1 VKPATVVLDGTD
13 IDPGDVGGKGF
24 ALNRLI
30 SMRAPVPSTGAVTT
44 DGYRWF
50 VRDSGLNDFLDG
62 LRASGPPRQADL
74 DSAADLVDAAFLD
87 AEIPDALA
95 AQILQLS
102 RDVGEGKLLA
112 VRSSATAE
120 DMADASF
127 AGQYRSYLEIGDE
140 EALLRA
146 VKLVWASLWLPAPR
160 AYRAHSKVSE
170 EDLAMSVV
178 IMELVEAERAG
189 VVFTVNPAGS
199 SNDLRIE
206 AVDGLGEQLVS
217 GEVTP
222 EAYALPRSPAQRPSL
237 DPVLDEAVDAAL
249 DLERRFGDPQDVEWA
264 HDGSKLFI
272 VQTRPITTATARDDG
287 DGFDTE
293 IGEDHAFTTAGIAE
307 SLPGVLPPLQWTTA
321 APLLENGFRQLFDQM
336 NALPPAADDRPFI
349 ARVRGRA
356 VLSLDLMK
364 AAATEVPGGSAEE
377 IERQY
382 FGRVI
387 SEPDDSPPGTRARGP
402 FKGLRSMFT
411 GFREINARR
420 SFRFEALTSIDATER
435 LLLAPPNCSVVTAEQ
450 LLAYRHRALDLAGR
464 LMAAEIAVAA
474 AAAAA
479 YRGVELFLDPHVG
492 DDAPSLAQRLTAGG
506 IDPCGAQ
513 VALHTC
519 DIAEQALSDADL
531 AELISGLSA
540 RNPEV
545 LTELATSPQGT
556 ELLAVVEEELG
567 RSGSA
572 SVFAGETWAESRGLA
587 WQLISQAVQVE
598 RSGRRE
604 MADAGDRET
613 ILRDV
618 ESLFATSWKWRFQR
632 VMTGQIVDV
641 RRRMLRRL
649 VGDAVEFL
657 HLREK
662 TKSAVLALG
671 GEIRRI
677 HLELGHRLFDSGSL
691 ASPLDVDLL
700 SAQELV
706 FAIDGHGPSPWE
718 LDRRREAL
726 ERMSA
731 DESVPQIFVGDPN
744 RRIGVE
750 SEPTGDAFAGW
761 GASAGV
767 YVGRARIIT
776 KATEP
781 IEPGDILV
789 ARTTDP
795 AWTPLFLTAGA
806 IVVEEGGPLSHA
818 AIIARELGLPAVLNV
833 PGLVNRLKTQEFAQ
847 LRVDGDSGT
856 VAILS
861 RDSEIDLE
869 DPQEVGGEP
878 EEAEGDPEKVGA
890 EPEERRES
898 VLEVTG

>member
-1 VKPATVVLDGTD
+1 VTSITVVFDGTAAE
-13 IDPGDVGGKGF
+13 PSSVGGKGF

-30 SMRAPVPSTGAVTT
+30 GMGATVPATGAITT
-44 DGYRWF
+44 DGYRRF
-50 VRDSGLNDFLDG
+50 VRDSGLQRFIDDLQIEG
-62 LRASGPPRQADL
+62 LPEQSDL
-74 DSAADLVDAAFLD
+74 DRATERVDSAFLE
-87 AEIPDALA
+87 AAMPDALA
-95 AQILQLS
+95 REIRELAAA
-102 RDVGEGKLLA
+102 VGGGALLA

-120 DMADASF
+120 DMAAASF
-127 AGQYRSYLEIGDE
+127 AGQYRSYLEIGDDD
-140 EALLRA
+140 ALLRA
-146 VKLVWASLWLPAPR
+146 VRLVWASLWLPSPR
-160 AYRAHSKVSE
+160 TYRAHARVSE
-170 EDLAMSVV
+170 DDLAMSVV
-178 IMELVEAERAG
+178 VMRLVDAERAG

-199 SNDLRIE
+199 GNDLRIE
-206 AVDGLGEQLVS
+206 AVEGLGEQLVS

-222 EAYALPRSPAQRPSL
+222 EAYVLPRSAAHRPAV
-237 DPVLDEAVDAAL
+237 DPVLDEAVEAAL

-264 HDGSKLFI
+264 HDGEQLYI
-272 VQTRPITTATARDDG
+272 VQSRPITTISARPDD
-287 DGFDTE
+287 DGFDTR
-293 IGEDHAFTTAGIAE
+293 IGSDHAFTTAGIAE

-336 NALPPAADDRPFI
+336 NALPAIADHRPFL

-364 AAATEVPGGSAEE
+364 AAAAEVPGGSAEE

-387 SEPDDSPPGTRARGP
+387 SEPVDPPPDSGIRGP

-420 SFRFEALTSIDATER
+420 GFRFEAHASIDATER
-435 LLLAPPNCSVVTAEQ
+435 LLFGPPDCDLASTEE

-479 YRGVELFLDPHVG
+479 YRGVELFLEPHVG
-492 DDAPSLAQRLTAGG
+492 EEAPGLAQQLTAGG

-519 DIAEQALSDADL
+519 DLAEQALSNDDL
-531 AELISGLSA
+531 AASIGGFTA
-540 RNPEV
+540 RDTAV
-545 LTELATSPQGT
+545 LTTLEQSASGA
-556 ELLAVVEEELG
+556 ELLAAFDRELG
-567 RSGSA
+567 HSGSA
-572 SVFAGETWAESRGLA
+572 SVFAGETWAESRDLA
-587 WQLISQAVQVE
+587 WQLISQAVQVQ
-598 RSGRRE
+598 RSGRRAMVDPSARSALLAE
-604 MADAGDRET
+604 VGSR
-613 ILRDV
+613 
-618 ESLFATSWKWRFQR
+618 FATSWKWRFQR
-632 VMTGQIVDV
+632 VVTGQIVDI

-671 GEIRRI
+671 GEVRRV
-677 HLELGHRLFDSGSL
+677 HLAIGHRLHQLGVL
-691 ASPLDVDLL
+691 ETPLDVDLL
-700 SAQELV
+700 SAQELEP
-706 FAIDGHGPSPWE
+706 AGDGRGPSRWE
-718 LDRRREAL
+718 LGRRREVL
-726 ERMSA
+726 EYLSA
-731 DESVPQIFVGDPN
+731 DDSVPQIFVGDPSQ
-744 RRIGVE
+744 RV
-750 SEPTGDAFAGW
+750 GDVPAPSGDTFTGW

-767 YVGRARIIT
+767 YEGTARIIR

-818 AIIARELGLPAVLNV
+818 AIIARELGLPAVLNL
-833 PGLVNRLKTQEFAQ
+833 PGLVGRLESEGSAR
-847 LRVDGDSGT
+847 LRVDGDRGT
-856 VAILS
+856 VVILDMEHAVEPD
-861 RDSEIDLE
+861 RVM
-869 DPQEVGGEP
+869 EVAG
-878 EEAEGDPEKVGA
+878 
-890 EPEERRES
+890 
-898 VLEVTG
+898 

>member
-1 VKPATVVLDGTD
+1 VSPATVVLDGSR
-13 IDPGDVGGKGF
+13 IDLGVVGGKGF

-30 SMRAPVPSTGAVTT
+30 SMGAPVPSTGAVTT

-50 VRDSGLNDFLDG
+50 VRESGLSTFLDD
-62 LRASGPPRQADL
+62 LRASGLPDQVDL
-74 DSAADLVDAAFLD
+74 DRAAALVDAAFL
-87 AEIPDALA
+87 AANIPDELTAE
-95 AQILQLS
+95 ILQLATG
-102 RDVGEGKLLA
+102 VGVGKLLA

-127 AGQYRSYLEIGDE
+127 AGQYRSFLEIGDD

-160 AYRAHSKVSE
+160 AYRAHTKVSE

-206 AVDGLGEQLVS
+206 AVEGLGEQLVS

-222 EAYALPRSPAQRPSL
+222 EAYVLPRSPAHRPAL

-264 HDGSKLFI
+264 HDGSKLYI
-272 VQTRPITTATARDDG
+272 VQTRPITTVSVRDDG
-287 DGFDTE
+287 DGFDTQ

-336 NALPPAADDRPFI
+336 NALPPTADDRPFI
-349 ARVRGRA
+349 ARVHGRA

-364 AAATEVPGGSAEE
+364 AAAAEVPGGSAEE

-387 SEPDDSPPGTRARGP
+387 SESEQSEEDSGPRGP

-420 SFRFEALTSIDATER
+420 SFRFEALTSIDTTER
-435 LLLAPPNCSVVTAEQ
+435 LLLAPPNCTVVTTEQ

-479 YRGVELFLDPHVG
+479 YRGVELFLEPHVG
-492 DDAPSLAQRLTAGG
+492 GDAARLAQRLTAGG

-531 AELISGLSA
+531 ADLISGLSA

-545 LTELATSPQGT
+545 LTQLESSPQGVD
-556 ELLAVVEEELG
+556 LLAAVEEELG

-572 SVFAGETWAESRGLA
+572 SVFAGKTWAESRGLA
-587 WQLISQAVQVE
+587 WQLISQAVQVQ

-604 MADAGDRET
+604 MIGVGAREE
-613 ILRDV
+613 ILNDV

-671 GEIRRI
+671 GEVRRI
-677 HLELGHRLFDSGSL
+677 HLELGHRLFESGSL
-691 ASPLDVDLL
+691 ASPLDIDLL
-700 SAQELV
+700 ASQELEP
-706 FAIDGHGPSPWE
+706 AINGHGPSLWE
-718 LDRRREAL
+718 LDRRRAAL
-726 ERMSA
+726 ERMSE
-731 DESVPQIFVGDPN
+731 DDSMPQIFAGDPD
-744 RRIGVE
+744 RQIGAE
-750 SEPTGDAFAGW
+750 PEPTGDTFTGW
-761 GASAGV
+761 AASAGV
-767 YVGRARIIT
+767 YAGTARIIT

-833 PGLVNRLKTQEFAQ
+833 PGLVNRLKQQESVQ
-847 LRVDGDSGT
+847 LRVDGDAGT
-856 VAILS
+856 VAILDS
-861 RDSEIDLE
+861 QSEIVPD
-869 DPQEVGGEP
+869 
-878 EEAEGDPEKVGA
+878 
-890 EPEERRES
+890 R
-898 VLEVTG
+898 VLEVAG

>member
-1 VKPATVVLDGTD
+1 MSSATVILDGSD
-13 IDPGDVGGKGF
+13 IEPGVVGGKGF

-30 SMRAPVPSTGAVTT
+30 SMDASVPPTGSVTT

-50 VRDSGLNDFLDG
+50 IHDSGLDSFIDG
-62 LRASGPPRQADL
+62 LRTSGLPNQAEL
-74 DSAADLVDAAFLD
+74 DTAADLVDAAFLE
-87 AEIPDALA
+87 AKMPDALSA
-95 AQILQLS
+95 EILQLS
-102 RDVGEGKLLA
+102 HDIGEGKLLA

-120 DMADASF
+120 DMVDASF
-127 AGQYRSYLEIGDE
+127 AGQYRSFLEIGDDE
-140 EALLRA
+140 SLLRA

-160 AYRAHSKVSE
+160 AYRAHANVSE
-170 EDLAMSVV
+170 GDLAMSVV

-222 EAYALPRSPAQRPSL
+222 EAYVLPRSSAHRPSV

-249 DLERRFGDPQDVEWA
+249 DLERRFGAPQDVEWA
-264 HDGSKLFI
+264 HDGRMLYI
-272 VQTRPITTATARDDG
+272 VQTRPITTVSERDDG
-287 DGFDTE
+287 DGFDTK

-336 NALPPAADDRPFI
+336 NALPPTADGRPFI
-349 ARVRGRA
+349 ARIQGRA

-364 AAATEVPGGSAEE
+364 AAAAEVPGGSAEE

-387 SEPDDSPPGTRARGP
+387 SEPDESPPDTGPRGP
-402 FKGLRSMFT
+402 FKGLRSMLT

-420 SFRFEALTSIDATER
+420 GFRFEALTSIDTTER
-435 LLLAPPNCSVVTAEQ
+435 LLLSPPNCSVATSDQ

-479 YRGVELFLDPHVG
+479 YRGVELFLEPHVG
-492 DDAPSLAQRLTAGG
+492 DDAAGLAQRLTAGG

-519 DIAEQALSDADL
+519 DIAEQALSDAALADL
-531 AELISGLSA
+531 IGGLSA

-545 LTELATSPQGT
+545 LTQLESIPQGT
-556 ELLAVVEEELG
+556 ELLAAVEEELG

-587 WQLISQAVQVE
+587 WQLISQAVQVQ

-604 MADAGDRET
+604 MIGTDAREE

-632 VMTGQIVDV
+632 VMTGQVVDV

-662 TKSAVLALG
+662 TKSAALALG

-677 HLELGHRLFDSGSL
+677 HLELGHRLFGSGSL
-691 ASPLDVDLL
+691 ESPLDVDLL
-700 SAQELV
+700 AAQELEP
-706 FAIDGHGPSPWE
+706 AINGNGPSLWE
-718 LDRRREAL
+718 LDRRRQAL
-726 ERMSA
+726 KRMSE
-731 DESVPQIFVGDPN
+731 DDSMPQIFVGDPN
-744 RRIGVE
+744 RQIGAQP
-750 SEPTGDAFAGW
+750 EPTGDTFTGW

-767 YVGRARIIT
+767 YTGTARIIT

-833 PGLVNRLKTQEFAQ
+833 PGLVNRLKTQESAQ
-847 LRVDGDSGT
+847 LRVDGDAGT
-856 VAILS
+856 VAI
-861 RDSEIDLE
+861 IDP
-869 DPQEVGGEP
+869 D
-878 EEAEGDPEKVGA
+878 
-890 EPEERRES
+890 RETVPGK
-898 VLEVTG
+898 VLEVAG

>member
-1 VKPATVVLDGTD
+1 VNPATVILDGSD
-13 IDPGDVGGKGF
+13 IEARVVGGKGF

-30 SMRAPVPSTGAVTT
+30 SMGAPVPSSGSVTT

-50 VRDSGLNDFLDG
+50 VRDSGLNRFLDDLRSSG
-62 LRASGPPRQADL
+62 LPDQADL
-74 DSAADLVDAAFLD
+74 DRAADLVDAAFLD
-87 AEIPDALA
+87 AEMPDALA
-95 AQILQLS
+95 DEIRQLS
-102 RDVGEGKLLA
+102 HDVGNEKLLA

-127 AGQYRSYLEIGDE
+127 AGQYRSFLEIGDD
-140 EALLRA
+140 EAMLRA

-160 AYRAHSKVSE
+160 AYRAHSNVSE
-170 EDLAMSVV
+170 DDLAMSVV
-178 IMELVEAERAG
+178 IMELVQAQRAG
-189 VVFTVNPAGS
+189 VVFTVDPAGS
-199 SNDLRIE
+199 TSDLRIE
-206 AVDGLGEQLVS
+206 AVEGLGEQLVS

-222 EAYALPRSPAQRPSL
+222 EAYVLPRSPAHRPSV
-237 DPVLDEAVDAAL
+237 DPVLDEAVEAAL
-249 DLERRFGDPQDVEWA
+249 DLESRFGDPQDVEWA
-264 HDGSKLFI
+264 HDGDKLYI
-272 VQTRPITTATARDDG
+272 VQTRPITTVSVRDDG
-287 DGFDTE
+287 DGFDTP
-293 IGEDHAFTTAGIAE
+293 IGHDHAFTTAGIAE

-336 NALPPAADDRPFI
+336 NALPTDADHRPFL

-364 AAATEVPGGSAEE
+364 AAAAEVPGGSAEE

-387 SEPDDSPPGTRARGP
+387 TEPVDPPPEAGPKGP
-402 FKGLRSMFT
+402 FKGLRSMLT

-420 SFRFEALTSIDATER
+420 SFRFEALTSIDTTER
-435 LLLAPPNCSVVTAEQ
+435 LLVDPPNCSVASTEQ
-450 LLAYRHRALDLAGR
+450 LLAYRHRVVDLAGR
-464 LMAAEIAVAA
+464 LIAAEIAVAA

-479 YRGVELFLDPHVG
+479 YRGVELFLEPHVG
-492 DDAPSLAQRLTAGG
+492 DDAAGLAQRLTAGG

-531 AELISGLSA
+531 AEMISGLNA
-540 RNPEV
+540 RDPAV
-545 LTELATSPQGT
+545 LEMLKQSVKGA
-556 ELLAVVEEELG
+556 ELLKAVEEELG

-572 SVFAGETWAESRGLA
+572 SVFGGETWAESRGLA
-587 WQLISQAVQVE
+587 WQLISQAVQVQ
-598 RSGRRE
+598 RSGRHPMIDASARE
-604 MADAGDRET
+604 E
-613 ILRDV
+613 ILRDL
-618 ESLFATSWKWRFQR
+618 ESLFVTSWKWRFQR
-632 VMTGQIVDV
+632 VVTGQIVDI

-671 GEIRRI
+671 GEVRRV
-677 HLELGHRLFDSGSL
+677 HLELGHRLFESGFL
-691 ASPLDVDLL
+691 ATPLDVDLL
-700 SAQELV
+700 GAQELE
-706 FAIDGHGPSPWE
+706 FAIDGRGPSLWE
-718 LDRRREAL
+718 LDRRRGAL
-726 ERMSA
+726 EQMSA
-731 DESVPQIFVGDPN
+731 DDSIPQIFVGDPN
-744 RRIGVE
+744 RRLGDDPT
-750 SEPTGDAFAGW
+750 PTGDIFTGW
-761 GASAGV
+761 GASVGV
-767 YVGRARIIT
+767 YTGAARIIT

-833 PGLVNRLKTQEFAQ
+833 PGLVARIKAKGSAKDVVF
-847 LRVDGDSGT
+847 LRVDGGSGV
-856 VAILS
+856 VAILGS
-861 RDSEIDLE
+861 
-869 DPQEVGGEP
+869 DPDVVQE
-878 EEAEGDPEKVGA
+878 K
-890 EPEERRES
+890 
-898 VLEVTG
+898 VLEVAG

>member
-1 VKPATVVLDGTD
+1 MTDATVVLDGTATE
-13 IDPGDVGGKGF
+13 PSSVGGKGF

-30 SMRAPVPSTGAVTT
+30 GMGATVPATGSITT

-50 VRDSGLNDFLDG
+50 VRESGLQRFVDD
-62 LRASGPPRQADL
+62 LRAEGLPDQSDL
-74 DSAADLVDAAFLD
+74 DRAADRVDAAFLE
-87 AEIPDALA
+87 AAMPDALA
-95 AQILQLS
+95 GEIRELAAA
-102 RDVGEGKLLA
+102 VGGGELLA

-120 DMADASF
+120 DMAAASF
-127 AGQYRSYLEIGDE
+127 AGQYRSYLEIGDDD
-140 EALLRA
+140 ALLRA
-146 VKLVWASLWLPAPR
+146 VRLVWASLWLPAPR
-160 AYRAHSKVSE
+160 TYRAHTGVPE
-170 EDLAMSVV
+170 DDLAMSVV
-178 IMELVEAERAG
+178 VMRLVDAERAG

-199 SNDLRIE
+199 GNDLRIE
-206 AVDGLGEQLVS
+206 AVEGLGEQLVS

-222 EAYALPRSPAQRPSL
+222 EAYVLPRSAAHRPAV
-237 DPVLDEAVDAAL
+237 DPVLDEAVEVAL

-264 HDGSKLFI
+264 HDGQQLYI
-272 VQTRPITTATARDDG
+272 VQSRPITTISSEPPSD
-287 DGFDTE
+287 DGFDTR
-293 IGEDHAFTTAGIAE
+293 IGPDDAFTTAGIAE

-321 APLLENGFRQLFDQM
+321 APLIENGFRQLFDQM
-336 NALPPAADDRPFI
+336 NALPAIADRRPFL

-364 AAATEVPGGSAEE
+364 AAAAEVPGGSGEE

-387 SEPDDSPPGTRARGP
+387 SEPVDPAPEAGTRGP

-420 SFRFEALTSIDATER
+420 SFRFEANASIDATER
-435 LLLAPPNCSVVTAEQ
+435 LLFGPPDCDLATTEE

-479 YRGVELFLDPHVG
+479 YRGVELFLEPHVG
-492 DDAPSLAQRLTAGG
+492 EEAPGLAQQLTAGG

-519 DIAEQALSDADL
+519 DLAEQALSDDDL
-531 AELISGLSA
+531 ARSIGGLTARDTAVLITLEQSASGA
-540 RNPEV
+540 
-545 LTELATSPQGT
+545 
-556 ELLAVVEEELG
+556 ELLAAFDSELG
-567 RSGSA
+567 HSGSA
-572 SVFAGETWAESRGLA
+572 SVFAGETWAESRDLA
-587 WQLISQAVQVE
+587 WQLLSQAVQVQ
-598 RSGRRE
+598 RSGRRVMVDPAARSALLAE
-604 MADAGDRET
+604 AGSR
-613 ILRDV
+613 
-618 ESLFATSWKWRFQR
+618 FATSWKWRFQR
-632 VMTGQIVDV
+632 VVTGQIVDI

-671 GEIRRI
+671 GEVRRV
-677 HLELGHRLFDSGSL
+677 HLALGHRLHESGVL
-691 ASPLDVDLL
+691 ESPLDVDLL
-700 SAQELV
+700 SAQELEPAV
-706 FAIDGHGPSPWE
+706 DGHGPSRWE
-718 LDRRREAL
+718 LERRRDVL
-726 ERMSA
+726 VHLSA
-731 DESVPQIFVGDPN
+731 DDSVPQIFVGDPS
-744 RRIGVE
+744 RRV
-750 SEPTGDAFAGW
+750 GDTPAPSGDTFTGW

-767 YVGRARIIT
+767 YEGTARIIR

-833 PGLVNRLKTQEFAQ
+833 PGLLGRLESEGSAR
-847 LRVDGDSGT
+847 LRIDGDRG
-856 VAILS
+856 VVVIL
-861 RDSEIDLE
+861 DTEHA
-869 DPQEVGGEP
+869 V
-878 EEAEGDPEKVGA
+878 EADRVM
-890 EPEERRES
+890 
-898 VLEVTG
+898 EVTG

>member
-1 VKPATVVLDGTD
+1 MILNGTD
-13 IDPGDVGGKGF
+13 IDAGAVGGKGF

-30 SMRAPVPSTGAVTT
+30 SMGAPVPSTGSITT
-44 DGYRWF
+44 DGYRRF
-50 VRDSGLNDFLDG
+50 VQDSGLHIFLDE
-62 LRASGPPRQADL
+62 LRTSEPPDQADL
-74 DSAADLVDAAFLD
+74 DRAADLVDAAFLD
-87 AEIPDALA
+87 AEISDALA
-95 AQILQLS
+95 DEILELAHTI
-102 RDVGEGKLLA
+102 GAGGLMA

-127 AGQYRSYLEIGDE
+127 AGQYRSFLEIDDD

-146 VKLVWASLWLPAPR
+146 VKLVWSSLWLPAPR
-160 AYRAHSKVSE
+160 AYRAHTKVSE
-170 EDLAMSVV
+170 DDLAMSVV
-178 IMELVEAERAG
+178 VMELVQAQRAG
-189 VVFTVNPAGS
+189 VVFTINPAGS
-199 SNDLRIE
+199 LNDLRIE
-206 AVDGLGEQLVS
+206 AVEGLGEQLVS

-222 EAYALPRSPAQRPSL
+222 EAFVLPRSSAHRPSVG
-237 DPVLDEAVDAAL
+237 PVLDEAVLVAL
-249 DLERRFGDPQDVEWA
+249 DLERKFGDPQDVEWA
-264 HDGSKLFI
+264 HDGDRLYI
-272 VQTRPITTATARDDG
+272 VQTRPITTVSVRDDG
-287 DGFDTE
+287 DGFDTS

-336 NALPPAADDRPFI
+336 EALPPEADDRPFI

-364 AAATEVPGGSAEE
+364 AAAREVPGGSAEE

-387 SEPDDSPPGTRARGP
+387 SEPDDTEPDTGPKGP
-402 FKGLRSMFT
+402 FKGLRSMLT

-420 SFRFEALTSIDATER
+420 GFRFDALTSIDATER
-435 LLLAPPNCSVVTAEQ
+435 LLKAPPNCTVATSDQ
-450 LLAYRHRALDLAGR
+450 LLTYRHRALDLSGR

-479 YRGVELFLDPHVG
+479 YRGVELFLEPHVG
-492 DDAPSLAQRLTAGG
+492 DDAPGLAQRLTAGG

-531 AELISGLSA
+531 AELISGLSP
-540 RNPEV
+540 RNPAV
-545 LTELATSPQGT
+545 LATLETSARGA
-556 ELLAVVEEELG
+556 ELLQAVEEELG

-572 SVFAGETWAESRGLA
+572 SVFSGETWAESRGLA

-604 MADAGDRET
+604 MVGPSVREE
-613 ILRDV
+613 ILT
-618 ESLFATSWKWRFQR
+618 EIEALFVTSWKWRFQR
-632 VMTGQIVDV
+632 VVTGQIVDV

-671 GEIRRI
+671 GEIRRV
-677 HLELGHRLFDSGSL
+677 HLELGHRLSESGAL
-691 ASPLDVDLL
+691 ASPLDIDLL
-700 SAQELV
+700 AAQELES
-706 FAIDGHGPSPWE
+706 ALNGTGPSRWE
-718 LDRRREAL
+718 LDRRRDAL
-726 ERMSA
+726 VTMS
-731 DESVPQIFVGDPN
+731 DDDSVPQIFVGDPS
-744 RRIGVE
+744 RSIGE
-750 SEPTGDAFAGW
+750 DTTPTGDTFTGW
-761 GASAGV
+761 GASAGT
-767 YVGRARIIT
+767 YSGRARIIT

-795 AWTPLFLTAGA
+795 SWTPLFLTAGA

-833 PGLVNRLKTQEFAQ
+833 PGLVNRLKDTGGA
-847 LRVDGDSGT
+847 LLSVDGDSGV
-856 VAILS
+856 VAILES
-861 RDSEIDLE
+861 
-869 DPQEVGGEP
+869 DPSV
-878 EEAEGDPEKVGA
+878 D
-890 EPEERRES
+890 REM
-898 VLEVTG
+898 VLEVAG

>member
-1 VKPATVVLDGTD
+1 VNPATVVLDGSD
-13 IDPGDVGGKGF
+13 INPGVVGGKGF

-30 SMRAPVPSTGAVTT
+30 SMDAPVPPTGSVTT

-50 VRDSGLNDFLDG
+50 IQESGLDG
-62 LRASGPPRQADL
+62 FIDELRTSGLPLQSEL
-74 DSAADLVDAAFLD
+74 DSAADLVDAVFLE
-87 AEIPDALA
+87 ASMPDALA
-95 AQILQLS
+95 VEILQLS
-102 RDVGEGKLLA
+102 HDVGEGKLLA

-127 AGQYRSYLEIGDE
+127 AGQYRSFLEIGDDE
-140 EALLRA
+140 SLLRA

-160 AYRAHSKVSE
+160 AYRAHSNVSE

-199 SNDLRIE
+199 SNDLRLE

-222 EAYALPRSPAQRPSL
+222 EAYVLPRSSARRPSL
-237 DPVLDEAVDAAL
+237 GPVLDEAVEAAL
-249 DLERRFGDPQDVEWA
+249 DLERRFGAPQDVEWA
-264 HDGSKLFI
+264 HDGRTLYI
-272 VQTRPITTATARDDG
+272 VQTRPITTVSMREEG
-287 DGFDTE
+287 DGFDSQ

-321 APLLENGFRQLFDQM
+321 APLLESGFRQLFDQM

-364 AAATEVPGGSAEE
+364 AAAAEVPGGSAEE

-387 SEPDDSPPGTRARGP
+387 SEPDESAADNGPKGP

-411 GFREINARR
+411 GFSEINARR
-420 SFRFEALTSIDATER
+420 SFRFEALTSIDTTER
-435 LLLAPPNCSVVTAEQ
+435 LLVAPPNCSVATSGQ
-450 LLAYRHRALDLAGR
+450 LLGYRHRVLDLAGR

-479 YRGVELFLDPHVG
+479 YRGVELFLEPHVG
-492 DDAPSLAQRLTAGG
+492 DDAPGLAQRLTAGG
-506 IDPCGAQ
+506 IDACGAQ

-519 DIAEQALSDADL
+519 DIAEQALSDGDLADL
-531 AELISGLSA
+531 IGGLNL
-540 RNPEV
+540 RNPDV
-545 LTELATSPQGT
+545 LTQLESIPQGT
-556 ELLAVVEEELG
+556 ELLEAVEEELG

-572 SVFAGETWAESRGLA
+572 SVFSGETWSESRGLA

-604 MADAGDRET
+604 MVGPDDREQ
-613 ILRDV
+613 ILTEV
-618 ESLFATSWKWRFQR
+618 EALFATSWKWRFQR
-632 VMTGQIVDV
+632 VMTGQVVDV

-677 HLELGHRLFDSGSL
+677 HLELGHRLFASGSL
-691 ASPLDVDLL
+691 KSPLDIDLL
-700 SAQELV
+700 AAQELEAAV
-706 FAIDGHGPSPWE
+706 DGLGPSLWE
-718 LDRRREAL
+718 LDRRRDAL
-726 ERMSA
+726 ERMSE
-731 DESVPQIFVGDPN
+731 DDSMPQIFVGDPD
-744 RRIGVE
+744 RQIGAQPE
-750 SEPTGDAFAGW
+750 MTGDSFTGW

-767 YVGRARIIT
+767 YSGTARIIT

-833 PGLVNRLKTQEFAQ
+833 PGLVNRLKARESVQ
-847 LRVDGDSGT
+847 LRVDGDAGT
-856 VAILS
+856 VAIL
-861 RDSEIDLE
+861 DSDR
-869 DPQEVGGEP
+869 
-878 EEAEGDPEKVGA
+878 EALPEK
-890 EPEERRES
+890 

>member
-1 VKPATVVLDGTD
+1 VNPATVILDGSN
-13 IDPGDVGGKGF
+13 IGAHAVGGKGY

-30 SMRAPVPSTGAVTT
+30 SMNAPVPSSGSITT

-50 VRDSGLNDFLDG
+50 VRESGLHPFLDDLRSSG
-62 LRASGPPRQADL
+62 LPDQADL
-74 DSAADLVDAAFLD
+74 DRAADLVDTVFLD
-87 AEIPDALA
+87 ADIPGALA
-95 AQILQLS
+95 DEILQLS
-102 RDVGEGKLLA
+102 RLVGEGKLLA

-127 AGQYRSYLEIGDE
+127 AGQYRSYLKIGDDE
-140 EALLRA
+140 SLLRA

-160 AYRAHSKVSE
+160 AYRAHTKVSE
-170 EDLAMSVV
+170 DDLAMSVV

-189 VVFTVNPAGS
+189 VVFTINPAGS

-206 AVDGLGEQLVS
+206 AVQGLGEQLVS

-222 EAYALPRSPAQRPSL
+222 EAYVLARSSAHRPSI
-237 DPVLDEAVDAAL
+237 DPVLDEAVEAAL
-249 DLERRFGDPQDVEWA
+249 DLENRFGHPQDVEWA
-264 HDGSKLFI
+264 HDGNKLFI
-272 VQTRPITTATARDDG
+272 VQTRPITTVSARDDG
-287 DGFDTE
+287 DGFDSQ
-293 IGEDHAFTTAGIAE
+293 IGADHAFTTAGIAE

-336 NALPPAADDRPFI
+336 NALPLNADGRPFL
-349 ARVRGRA
+349 ARIRGRA

-364 AAATEVPGGSAEE
+364 AAAAEVPGGSAEE

-387 SEPDDSPPGTRARGP
+387 SEPVDPPAETEPRGP
-402 FKGLRSMFT
+402 FKGLRTMFT

-420 SFRFEALTSIDATER
+420 SFRFEALTSIDITER
-435 LLLAPPNCSVVTAEQ
+435 LLIAPPECSVVSTDQ
-450 LLAYRHRALDLAGR
+450 LLAYRHRVLDLAGR
-464 LMAAEIAVAA
+464 LIAAEIAVAA

-479 YRGVELFLDPHVG
+479 YRGVELFLEPHVG
-492 DDAPSLAQRLTAGG
+492 DDSAGLAQRLTAGG

-531 AELISGLSA
+531 AEMIGGLSA
-540 RNPEV
+540 RDHAV
-545 LTELATSPQGT
+545 LGRLEQSVQGV
-556 ELLAVVEEELG
+556 ELLAAVEEELG

-587 WQLISQAVQVE
+587 WQLISQAVQVQ
-598 RSGRRE
+598 RSGRRT
-604 MADAGDRET
+604 MVDSSAREE
-613 ILRDV
+613 ILRDI
-618 ESLFATSWKWRFQR
+618 ESLFVTSWKWRFQR
-632 VMTGQIVDV
+632 VVTGQIVDV

-671 GEIRRI
+671 GEVRRV
-677 HLELGHRLFDSGSL
+677 HLELGHRLHDSHAL
-691 ASPLDVDLL
+691 ASPMDVDLL
-700 SAQELV
+700 GAQELE
-706 FAIDGHGPSPWE
+706 FAINGRGPSLWE
-718 LDRRREAL
+718 LDRRRTAL
-726 ERMSA
+726 DQMSA
-731 DESVPQIFVGDPN
+731 EDSIPQIFVGDPN
-744 RRIGVE
+744 RRFGEIPA
-750 SEPTGDAFAGW
+750 PTGDIFTGW
-761 GASAGV
+761 GASAGE
-767 YVGRARIIT
+767 YTGTARIIT

-781 IEPGDILV
+781 IEPGDVLV

-833 PGLVNRLKTQEFAQ
+833 PGLVSRLKTKGSVQIS
-847 LRVDGDSGT
+847 VDGGSGV
-856 VAILS
+856 VAILDS
-861 RDSEIDLE
+861 TSEIV
-869 DPQEVGGEP
+869 QE
-878 EEAEGDPEKVGA
+878 K
-890 EPEERRES
+890 
-898 VLEVTG
+898 VLEVAG

>member
-1 VKPATVVLDGTD
+1 MNPATVILDGSD
-13 IDPGDVGGKGF
+13 SDPDVVGGKGF

-30 SMRAPVPSTGAVTT
+30 SMGAPVPSTGSITT
-44 DGYRWF
+44 DGYRSF
-50 VRDSGLNDFLDG
+50 VRDSDLAGFLDA
-62 LRASGPPRQADL
+62 LQASDLPDQADL
-74 DSAADLVDAAFLD
+74 DSAGDLVDAAFLG
-87 AEIPDALA
+87 ATMPDALEEE
-95 AQILQLS
+95 ILRLS

-127 AGQYRSYLEIGDE
+127 AGQYRSFLEIGDD

-146 VKLVWASLWLPAPR
+146 VRLVWASLWLPAPR
-160 AYRAHSKVSE
+160 AYRAHTKVSE
-170 EDLAMSVV
+170 DDLAMSVV

-199 SNDLRIE
+199 QNDLRIE
-206 AVDGLGEQLVS
+206 AVEGLGEQLVS

-222 EAYALPRSPAQRPSL
+222 EAYVLSRSTAYRPTV
-237 DPVLDEAVDAAL
+237 DPVLDEAVRAAM
-249 DLERRFGDPQDVEWA
+249 DLEKRFGNPQDVEWA
-264 HDGSKLFI
+264 HNGEKLFI
-272 VQTRPITTATARDDG
+272 VQTRPITTVSVRDDG
-287 DGFDTE
+287 DGFDTR

-336 NALPPAADDRPFI
+336 NALPPSADDRPFI
-349 ARVRGRA
+349 ARIRGRA

-364 AAATEVPGGSAEE
+364 AAAAEVPGGSAEE

-387 SEPDDSPPGTRARGP
+387 SEPGDPSDDSGPKGP

-435 LLLAPPNCSVVTAEQ
+435 LLVAPPNCRVASSEQ

-479 YRGVELFLDPHVG
+479 YRGVELFLEPHVG
-492 DDAPSLAQRLTAGG
+492 DDAASLAQRLTAGG

-519 DIAEQALSDADL
+519 DIADQALSDVDL
-531 AELISGLSA
+531 ADLISGLSA

-545 LTELATSPQGT
+545 LDKLQASPQGVG
-556 ELLAVVEEELG
+556 LLSAVEDELG

-587 WQLISQAVQVE
+587 WQLISQAVQVQ

-604 MADAGDRET
+604 MVGTEAREE

-641 RRRMLRRL
+641 RKRMLRRL
-649 VGDAVEFL
+649 VSDAVEFL

-671 GEIRRI
+671 GEIRRV
-677 HLELGHRLFDSGSL
+677 HLELGHRLFESGAL
-691 ASPLDVDLL
+691 ASPLDIDLVA
-700 SAQELV
+700 AQELESA
-706 FAIDGHGPSPWE
+706 FTGHGPSLWE
-718 LDRRREAL
+718 LVRRRTAL
-726 ERMSA
+726 DLMSA
-731 DESVPQIFVGDPN
+731 DDSVPQIFVGDPN
-744 RRIGVE
+744 RQIGE
-750 SEPTGDAFAGW
+750 RPEQEGDTFTGW

-767 YVGRARIIT
+767 YTGTARVIT

-781 IEPGDILV
+781 IKPGDILV

-833 PGLVNRLKTQEFAQ
+833 PGLVNRIKGQDSVQ
-847 LRVDGDSGT
+847 LRVDGDAGS
-856 VAILS
+856 VAIVS
-861 RDSEIDLE
+861 PESEI
-869 DPQEVGGEP
+869 
-878 EEAEGDPEKVGA
+878 AH
-890 EPEERRES
+890 ER
-898 VLEVTG
+898 VLEVAG